1 MRYLL
6 PLPALAGCGG
16 TQWTPEEQGAYI
28 KRCEANGM
36 DWHIFD
42 FGRIICHKKEG

>member
-16 TQWTPEEQGAYI
+16 TQWTPEEQGAYS